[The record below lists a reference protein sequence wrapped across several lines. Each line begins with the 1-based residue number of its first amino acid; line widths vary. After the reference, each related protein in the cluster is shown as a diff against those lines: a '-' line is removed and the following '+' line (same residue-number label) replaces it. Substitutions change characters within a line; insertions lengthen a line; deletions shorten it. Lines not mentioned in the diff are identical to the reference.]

1 MEVRIGIA
9 LREHTLFLGSLFSGM
24 RSSLKLVD
32 GVVTNKPSAH
42 YTSICVTS
50 LVDGGVGDRRRTTGA
65 VPQQS
70 LCVVLEA
77 VWPHIHQWVALKTNN
92 DPLSMLNA
100 GRPSSMILS

>member
-50 LVDGGVGDRRRTTGA
+50 LYADATFFVICSRLSLDMDA
-65 VPQQS
+65 VCSFMCFSVWDDVRQRIYCFYFYS
-70 LCVVLEA
+70 L
-77 VWPHIHQWVALKTNN
+77 
-92 DPLSMLNA
+92 
-100 GRPSSMILS
+100 